1 MKRNVS
7 IASALLFG
15 VCVGLVVGRLPSA
28 KAQYGQ
34 SKQIYINKD
43 TSPGFGSGSVPV
55 TIQGSQVVGFSCV
68 ATGSNGEDQ
77 TCFVAS
83 VK

>member
-1 MKRNVS
+1 MKRTIS
-7 IASALLFG
+7 I
-15 VCVGLVVGRLPSA
+15 VGAVLCGFVIGAVAGRITPV
-28 KAQYGQ
+28 KAQYGTQ
-34 SKQIYINKD
+34 GKVYIDKD

-55 TIQGSQVVGFSCV
+55 TIQGSQIVGFSCV